1 MIEDNLPAAALARQI
16 SDESIYIA
24 TLAPSFSKVDS
35 SGDLR
40 NMTASLNI
48 EFTDLEQNLA
58 RLNDLL
64 PAEQMTSATDALQ
77 DLRQAV
83 GTLSSLAQA
92 RLATAGDLVS
102 RSRLT
107 AEQLS
112 ELNALIS
119 AQTDIARVRVTAAIA
134 DLVDA
139 QGAAHREGLD
149 QLADVDFFAFDR
161 HVELGAAIDTIGFHM
176 LQVSEIEDRTRLKVI
191 QSIVADN
198 LDLAERRLGYFPSPA
213 AETRARALVALLKAE
228 LEPDGGFS
236 VMDAYLR
243 TQEATRQALETIP
256 ENVETL
262 SGFSGALLE
271 RVQSETRAVQARTV
285 QLGGTLTVGLLG
297 VLVVALAA
305 TVLAWQFAR
314 RRIVERL
321 RALASHIGALGQ
333 EHYDRAIPVTG
344 DDEIGQMERSLDA
357 LRLKAAEALALRG
370 ELENTVIQ
378 RTGEIVAEMQA
389 HDAARNEAEAS
400 SRAKSEF
407 LAMMSHEIRTPL
419 NGVIGMLRLL
429 ESDTP
434 VGSGRNR
441 LATARV
447 SAEHLLALTNDIL
460 DYSSMQDGH
469 AKAEGVHF
477 DLRDLIGQLAS
488 FLKIGADT
496 KGLAFSVDLSSSAPL
511 ALFGDVGKIRQVVI
525 NLLSNAIKYTSSGEV
540 ALLID
545 HALNPATGRHVIT
558 FAVTDTGIGI
568 DPENID
574 RIFDAYG
581 RTGNFRQLEIEGMGL
596 GLTIS
601 RRLTEL
607 IGGGLSVES
616 EPGIGSRFSLT
627 VELPEGNI
635 AQVEK
640 IREVAVNDA
649 LGKHVLLVEDNK
661 VNRMVAQGYLDR
673 LGCTVEWAETG
684 RDALDAATSETF
696 DLVLLDLDLPDM
708 SGADV
713 AARLR
718 EMLADAPLLVALTAH
733 RLSGTAEELAAL
745 GVDVA
750 LEKPVS
756 PRRLAAVLRGEH
768 PVANTP
774 PPSANT
780 DRTLSGLREDME
792 DLGPSTTREIVEE
805 YLLRA
810 NELVVALSDAIDRA
824 DHADTG
830 RIAHQLKG
838 AASNFHLVRL
848 MTLLA
853 EIEAASKRGGD
864 VRGIAETLE
873 TTCEAASEDLR
884 SAARDAGLQLSVA
897 KT

>member
-1 MIEDNLPAAALARQI
+1 MIEDNLPAAALAKQI
-16 SDESIYIA
+16 SDESAYIA

-35 SGDLR
+35 PGDLR

-48 EFTDLEQNLA
+48 ELTDLEQDLA
-58 RLNDLL
+58 RLNELM
-64 PAEQMTSATDALQ
+64 PAEQRTDAMGALQ
-77 DLRQAV
+77 DLKQTV

-92 RLATAGDLVS
+92 RLATARDLVS

-112 ELNALIS
+112 ELNTLIS
-119 AQTDIARVRVTAAIA
+119 AQTDIARVQVTAAIA

-139 QGAAHREGLD
+139 QDAARREGLD
-149 QLADVDFFAFDR
+149 RLADVDFFAFDR

-176 LQVSEIEDRTRLKVI
+176 LQVSEIDDRTRLKAI

-228 LEPDGGFS
+228 LEPGGGFA
-236 VMDAYLR
+236 VMDAFLR
-243 TQEATRQALETIP
+243 TQDAIRQELETIP
-256 ENVETL
+256 GNVEAL

-271 RVQSETRAVQARTV
+271 RVQTETRVLQARTV
-285 QLGGTLTVGLLG
+285 QLGRTLTFSLLV
-297 VLVVALAA
+297 VLVVAIAA
-305 TVLAWQFAR
+305 SVLAWQFAR
-314 RRIVERL
+314 RLIVERL
-321 RALASHIGALGQ
+321 RTVAGHISALGQ
-333 EHYDRAIPVTG
+333 ESYDRAIPVTG
-344 DDEIGQMERSLDA
+344 ADEIGQMESSLDA
-357 LRLKAAEALALRG
+357 LRRQAADARALRG
-370 ELENTVIQ
+370 ELEDTVKQ

-400 SRAKSEF
+400 NRAKSEF

-429 ESDTP
+429 EGDTP
-434 VGSGRNR
+434 AGSGRNR
-441 LATARV
+441 LSTARV

-469 AKAEGVHF
+469 ARAEGVHF
-477 DLRDLIGQLAS
+477 DLRDLTGQLAG
-488 FLKIGADT
+488 FLRIGAES
-496 KGLAFSVDLSSSAPL
+496 KGLAFSVDLSNSAPPV
-511 ALFGDVGKIRQVVI
+511 LFGDVGKIRQVVI
-525 NLLSNAIKYTSSGEV
+525 NLLSNAIKYTASGEV

-545 HALNPATGRHVIT
+545 HALNPASGRHVMT
-558 FAVTDTGIGI
+558 FSVTDTGIGI
-568 DPENID
+568 DPQNID

-581 RTGNFRQLEIEGMGL
+581 RTGTPRQLEIEGMGL

-627 VELPEGNI
+627 VELPEGDI
-635 AQVEK
+635 AQVET
-640 IREVAVNDA
+640 IREEAVNDA

-673 LGCTVEWAETG
+673 LGCTVECAETG
-684 RDALDAATSETF
+684 QEALDAGTSETF

-718 EMLADAPLLVALTAH
+718 DMLADAPLLVALTAH
-733 RLSGTAEELAAL
+733 RLSGSAEELADL
-745 GVDVA
+745 GVDAA

-756 PRRLAAVLRGEH
+756 PRQLAAVLRGEYREATRSV
-768 PVANTP
+768 PSFNT
-774 PPSANT
+774 AQ
-780 DRTLSGLREDME
+780 TLSGLREDID
-792 DLGPSTTREIVEE
+792 DLGPSTTRDIVEE
-805 YLLRA
+805 YLLQA
-810 NELVVALSDAIDRA
+810 SESVVALRDAIDRA
-824 DHADTG
+824 DHANTG
-830 RIAHQLKG
+830 RIAHRLKG

-848 MTLLA
+848 TTLLA
-853 EIEAASKRGGD
+853 EIEATGKRGGD
-864 VRGIAETLE
+864 AGSIAGALE
-873 TTCEAASEDLR
+873 ATCEAASADLR
-884 SAARDAGLQLSVA
+884 RAAQEAGLQLSEA
-897 KT
+897 KI